1 MADSVVISADEHV
14 VESREFWDDWLPQSL
29 PPKDR
34 DRAPRLVG
42 VGIALDSSAH
52 VLRTFTL
59 FPQLMKFS
67 DDALG
72 SMDVNDRVT
81 VLDR

>member
-1 MADSVVISADEHV
+1 MRAEVPVQYADAMVGSMVISADEHV
-14 VESREFWDDWLPQSL
+14 VEAREFWNDWLPQSL

-59 FPQLMKFS
+59 
-67 DDALG
+67 
-72 SMDVNDRVT
+72 
-81 VLDR
+81 LDRKSTRLNSSH